1 MSEFNARSAD
11 VGNPSGKPIWEAR
24 MGSEKGRPD
33 TDAKHVLHK
42 CGENPKQYY
51 MVYLVVYN
59 VIQHGFKMAL

>member
-1 MSEFNARSAD
+1 
-11 VGNPSGKPIWEAR
+11 